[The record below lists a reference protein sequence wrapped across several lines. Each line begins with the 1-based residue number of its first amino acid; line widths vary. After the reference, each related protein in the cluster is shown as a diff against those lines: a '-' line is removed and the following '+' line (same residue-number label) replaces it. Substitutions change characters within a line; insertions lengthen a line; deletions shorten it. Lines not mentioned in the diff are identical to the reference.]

1 MQKHMPK
8 RGTVWK
14 EAAMKR
20 MGVMLAVVLA
30 LGMGVG
36 WFGHRRLS
44 AQQKPVMRT
53 VLLKTDLVGVEGKE
67 AGIVVAEIAPGA
79 TTGKH
84 LHAGQKFAYLLEGFL
99 RLAVD
104 GNPPSHPQAGGS
116 VPAAVPSSAR
126 RPEPQRHGAGEGPGL
141 LYCRQKPTPDHG
153 GAPLGTPG
161 AKP

>member
-30 LGMGVG
+30 L
-36 WFGHRRLS
+36 
-44 AQQKPVMRT
+44 
-53 VLLKTDLVGVEGKE
+53 
-67 AGIVVAEIAPGA
+67 
-79 TTGKH
+79 
-84 LHAGQKFAYLLEGFL
+84 GQKFAYLLEGFL